1 MNFFEQELRKIV
13 RPIDP
18 DATYVGS
25 ACYLR
30 LRETVRAKLQIAA
43 GTVADEYD
51 RLRIKILNR
60 QEGDIDILL
69 LRFSDL
75 FGPRRLKPYIWTY
88 DGETEWYGSPP
99 TESDYR
105 ALTDSVRNYVDLFR
119 DPEQE
124 QTEANSPQWEQSM

>member
-18 DATYVGS
+18 DAVYVGS

-30 LRETVRAKLQIAA
+30 LGEMNRAKLQIAA
-43 GTVADEYD
+43 GTVADEFD

-60 QEGDIDILL
+60 QEGEIDILL

-75 FGPRRLKPYIWTY
+75 FGQRSRKPYIWTY
-88 DGETEWYGSPP
+88 DGKTEWYGGRPN
-99 TESDYR
+99 ECDYR
-105 ALTDSVRNYVDLFR
+105 ALTDAVHRYVDLFR
-119 DPEQE
+119 DPVHE
-124 QTEANSPQWEQSM
+124 QTEADGQRWEQSM

>member
-18 DATYVGS
+18 EAVYVGS

-30 LRETVRAKLQIAA
+30 LGGMNRAKLQIAA
-43 GTVADEYD
+43 ATVADEYD

-75 FGPRRLKPYIWTY
+75 FGPRSRKPYIWTY
-88 DGETEWYGSPP
+88 DGKTEWYAGPP
-99 TESDYR
+99 TERDYR
-105 ALTDSVRNYVDLFR
+105 ALTDAVRNYIDLFR
-119 DPEQE
+119 DPVHD
-124 QTEANSPQWEQSM
+124 QTEADGPRWEQSM

>member
-18 DATYVGS
+18 EAVYVGS

-30 LRETVRAKLQIAA
+30 LGGMNRAKLQIAA

-60 QEGDIDILL
+60 QEGEIDILL
-69 LRFSDL
+69 LRFADL
-75 FGPRRLKPYIWTY
+75 IGQRKSNPYIWTY
-88 DGETEWYGSPP
+88 RGKTEWYAGQPN
-99 TESDYR
+99 ERDYR
-105 ALTDSVRNYVDLFR
+105 ALTDAVRRYIDLFR
-119 DPEQE
+119 DPVHD
-124 QTEANSPQWEQSM
+124 QTEADSPRWEQSM